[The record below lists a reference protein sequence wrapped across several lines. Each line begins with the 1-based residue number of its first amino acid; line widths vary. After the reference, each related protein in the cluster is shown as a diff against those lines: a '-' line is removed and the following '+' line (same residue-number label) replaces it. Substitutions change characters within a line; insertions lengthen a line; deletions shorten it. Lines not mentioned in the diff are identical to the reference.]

1 MCERACVSVLV
12 DVYFT
17 IQNMRWKP
25 RVCYF
30 YPDFAQHTV
39 VCGFYVELSREDTIT
54 SVIAKENCNTKS
66 QHVINSLLR
75 EIHVDYLEST

>member
-1 MCERACVSVLV
+1 MCERASVSVLV
-12 DVYFT
+12 DVYFS
-17 IQNMRWKP
+17 IQKMRWKP
-25 RVCYF
+25 RVCYV

-39 VCGFYVELSREDTIT
+39 VCGLYVEPSREDTIT
-54 SVIAKENCNTKS
+54 SVIVKENCTKS